1 MSERKARQRVAV
13 IGTGFSGIAAG
24 VALKRQGVKDL
35 TIFEMNAGI
44 GGTWWD
50 NRYPGAMVDLES
62 HIYSFSYAQSDWTGI
77 YAMWDEVQRY
87 LERVVDDHD
96 LRRHIVFNEK
106 VESVTWIEDE
116 QAYQVQTTSGT
127 SREPFSAVIS
137 AVGVLN
143 IPAIPPFARG
153 ETEFEGALCH
163 TSRWIEDL
171 NWTNKRVAVLGTG
184 SSAVQIV
191 VEAAKVASDVT
202 IFQIEPNWIIPK
214 HAREF
219 TPAERRR
226 FRNPFFYWLERLR
239 LYVSYD
245 FRSFNA
251 AHARRDGWSNKQRR
265 KVSEEFLKTS
275 LASDPE
281 LLALATPSFP
291 YEGRRTVLSDDYYAS
306 LLEPNVHLVPHAMT
320 KLLRNGAVD
329 AEGNEYAFDVIVM
342 ATGFQAANFL
352 ENFTVTGPE
361 GVEIHEQWGGEP
373 EAFLGIAVPGF
384 PNFFMMFGPN
394 TVSVPLPS
402 FYEIQADFIA
412 KVIARMHSKGLGH
425 AEVSKTVNRRYN
437 DQLQKT
443 LLKTVWAEVDSY
455 FRAEDGRIV
464 TQWPYNCSQYRI
476 AASLGRRFAMKY
488 R

>member
-1 MSERKARQRVAV
+1 MSERKERQRVAV

-24 VALKRQGVKDL
+24 VALKRQGVEDL

-62 HIYSFSYAQSDWTGI
+62 HIYSFSYARSNWTGV
-77 YAMWDEVQRY
+77 YAKWDEVQRY
-87 LERVVDDHD
+87 LEGVVDDHD
-96 LRRHIVFNEK
+96 LRRHIVFDEK
-106 VESVTWIEDE
+106 VESVTWVEVE
-116 QAYQVQTTSGT
+116 QAYNVQTAPGT
-127 SREPFSAVIS
+127 DWEPFTAVIS

-143 IPAIPPFARG
+143 IPAIPPFARS
-153 ETEFEGALCH
+153 ETEFEGTLCH
-163 TSRWIEDL
+163 TSRWIADL

-191 VEAAKVASDVT
+191 VEAAKSASDVT
-202 IFQIEPNWIIPK
+202 VFQIEPNWIIPK
-214 HAREF
+214 NTRDF
-219 TPAERRR
+219 TLAERQR
-226 FRNPFFYWLERLR
+226 FRNPFFYWLQRLR

-265 KVSEEFLKTS
+265 KLSEEFLKNS

-320 KLLRNGAVD
+320 KLSRNGAVD
-329 AEGNEYAFDVIVM
+329 ADGNEYDFDVIVM

-352 ENFTVTGPE
+352 ENFTVTGPQ
-361 GVEIHEQWGGEP
+361 GVEIHQQWGGEP

-412 KVIARMHSKGLGH
+412 KVIARMDSKGLRH
-425 AEVSKTVNRRYN
+425 AEVSKTINRRYN
-437 DQLQKT
+437 DRLQKT

-464 TQWPYNCSQYRI
+464 TQWPYNCTQYRI
-476 AASLGRRFAMKY
+476 AAKLGRRIAMKY